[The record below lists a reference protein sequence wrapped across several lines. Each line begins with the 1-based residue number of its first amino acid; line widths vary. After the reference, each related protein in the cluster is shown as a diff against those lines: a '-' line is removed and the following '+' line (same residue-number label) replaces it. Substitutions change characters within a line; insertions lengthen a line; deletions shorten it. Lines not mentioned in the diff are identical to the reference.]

1 MMMSQNQ
8 ALKTLTTRSS
18 LTVLLRTLYRMGLD
32 YCVLPPGEDFRDI
45 IVFTKDQLV
54 SLIERGSSEAS
65 LSDISTIAN
74 ISNIAKRVAQGLFKP
89 MAIFK
94 SDASSSD
101 LASTGGLGDPEQL
114 QVLVIDDK
122 GAAVSSLKEAL
133 TPKGPNLPEWWE
145 APIPFVLC
153 GDGVFHI
160 NRTAMLMFGP
170 DLKRLASG
178 GLPDKNEFLVTLE
191 GGSNP
196 CTVTF
201 RRLEEDIFMLDDCT
215 GDVAAAADIAWWAAV
230 GKAWAAALDREK
242 IAYRRCA
249 EEEAEVL
256 RAENEHTVHP
266 CEWEG
271 ELLGYLCVEKKN
283 AKNFPHNVKNSK
295 SFKKKQARH
304 RSVPSKNTPETAAAP
319 PSSGSLATL
328 SPQTMGL
335 LAPGSGFGH
344 EEASAGESAG
354 TDENRNRMKQRGR
367 RPDDGPL
374 GEADRGGFVP

>member
-54 SLIERGSSEAS
+54 SLMERGSSEAS
-65 LSDISTIAN
+65 ISDMSN
-74 ISNIAKRVAQGLFKP
+74 ISNIPKRVAQGLFKP
-89 MAIFK
+89 VAIFK
-94 SDASSSD
+94 PDASPDD
-101 LASTGGLGDPEQL
+101 LASKEGLGDPEQL
-114 QVLVIDDK
+114 QVLVIGDE
-122 GAAVSSLKEAL
+122 GAFVSSLKEVL
-133 TPKGPNLPEWWE
+133 TPKGPDLPEWWE

-153 GDGVFHI
+153 GDGAFHI
-160 NRTAMLMFGP
+160 NRTAMLMFGS

-304 RSVPSKNTPETAAAP
+304 KIAPSQNTPETATAP
-319 PSSGSLATL
+319 PSGGSLTTL

-335 LAPGSGFGH
+335 LAPGSGFGP
-344 EEASAGESAG
+344 EEASTGA
-354 TDENRNRMKQRGR
+354 DENRNRMKPRGQEETR
-367 RPDDGPL
+367 
-374 GEADRGGFVP
+374 